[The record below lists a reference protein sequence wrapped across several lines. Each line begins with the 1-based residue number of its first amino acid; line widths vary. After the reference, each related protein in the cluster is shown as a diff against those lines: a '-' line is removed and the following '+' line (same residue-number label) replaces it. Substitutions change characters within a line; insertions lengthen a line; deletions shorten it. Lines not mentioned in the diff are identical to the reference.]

1 MYIVKVELSETSI
14 KPKQV
19 DSLLEIVNFVQTKI
33 DGSRFDLEF
42 DGNKIGPEFQIEL
55 VHKKKIK
62 VVK

>member
-42 DGNKIGPEFQIEL
+42 DGNKIGPEF
-55 VHKKKIK
+55 K
-62 VVK
+62 